1 MTAPTH
7 QSATLPQNIAF
18 DKWADIGFTWQ
29 GDVPV
34 TALPRLA
41 GQVIASDDLLSVAL
55 TLARQDKILWLTYD
69 VKAMLSVA
77 CQRCLDP
84 MPVDV
89 SGNYR
94 MAILESENKI
104 GYLEALDETADYVLL
119 DEICPDDKKIL
130 PVADML
136 EDELLLA
143 IPLSPRHD
151 DCDMHTDSV
160 GDVADEP
167 VENPFAVLGQLKGK
181 LSG

>member
-1 MTAPTH
+1 MT
-7 QSATLPQNIAF
+7 TLPKNIAF

-29 GDVPV
+29 GNVPV
-34 TALPRLA
+34 TDLPRLA
-41 GQVIASDDLLSVAL
+41 EQVMADEMLTVTL
-55 TLARQDKILWLTYD
+55 TLTQEDKILWLNYD
-69 VKAMLSVA
+69 IKAVLSVA

-84 MPVDV
+84 MPVDI

-94 MAILESENKI
+94 MAILDSENKI

-119 DEICPDDKKIL
+119 DEICPDDKKML

-167 VENPFAVLGQLKGK
+167 AENPFAVLGQLKGK

>member
-41 GQVIASDDLLSVAL
+41 GQVIASDDVLSVAL

-69 VKAMLSVA
+69 VKAVLSVA
-77 CQRCLDP
+77 CQRCLDS

-119 DEICPDDKKIL
+119 DEICPNGKKNT
-130 PVADML
+130 PCGGHA
-136 EDELLLA
+136 
-143 IPLSPRHD
+143 RR
-151 DCDMHTDSV
+151 
-160 GDVADEP
+160 
-167 VENPFAVLGQLKGK
+167 
-181 LSG
+181 

>member
-1 MTAPTH
+1 MT
-7 QSATLPQNIAF
+7 TLPKNIAF

-29 GDVPV
+29 GNVPV
-34 TALPRLA
+34 TDLPRLA
-41 GQVIASDDLLSVAL
+41 EQVMADEMLTVAL
-55 TLARQDKILWLTYD
+55 TLTQQDKILWLNYD
-69 VKAMLSVA
+69 IKAVLSVA

-104 GYLEALDETADYVLL
+104 GYLNALDETVDYVLL
-119 DEICPDDKKIL
+119 DEICPDDKKML

-167 VENPFAVLGQLKGK
+167 AENPFAVLGQLKGK

>member
-1 MTAPTH
+1 MIAPMH

-29 GDVPV
+29 GDVSV

-41 GQVIASDDLLSVAL
+41 EQVISDDDVLSIAL
-55 TLARQDKILWLTYD
+55 TLARQDKILWLNYD
-69 VKAMLSVA
+69 VKAVLSVA
-77 CQRCLDP
+77 CQRCLTP
-84 MPVDV
+84 MSVDV

-104 GYLEALDETADYVLL
+104 GYLEALDKTADYVLL
-119 DEICPDDKKIL
+119 DEIFPDDIKML
-130 PVADML
+130 PVGDML

-167 VENPFAVLGQLKGK
+167 VKNPFAMLGQLKDK
-181 LSG
+181 LSE

>member
-1 MTAPTH
+1 MT
-7 QSATLPQNIAF
+7 TLPKNIAF

-29 GDVPV
+29 GNVPV
-34 TALPRLA
+34 TDLPRLA
-41 GQVIASDDLLSVAL
+41 EQVMADEMLTVAL
-55 TLARQDKILWLTYD
+55 TLTQQDKILWLNYD
-69 VKAMLSVA
+69 IKAVLSVA
-77 CQRCLDP
+77 CQRCPDP

-104 GYLEALDETADYVLL
+104 GYLNALDETADYVLL
-119 DEICPDDKKIL
+119 DEICPDDKKML

-167 VENPFAVLGQLKGK
+167 AENPFAVLGQLKGK

>member
-41 GQVIASDDLLSVAL
+41 GQVIASDDVLSVAL

-69 VKAMLSVA
+69 VKAVLSVA
-77 CQRCLDP
+77 CQRCLDS

-119 DEICPDDKKIL
+119 DEICPMAKKYSL
-130 PVADML
+130 W
-136 EDELLLA
+136 
-143 IPLSPRHD
+143 RT
-151 DCDMHTDSV
+151 C
-160 GDVADEP
+160 
-167 VENPFAVLGQLKGK
+167 
-181 LSG
+181 

>member
-1 MTAPTH
+1 MT
-7 QSATLPQNIAF
+7 TLPKNIAF

-29 GDVPV
+29 GNVPV
-34 TALPRLA
+34 TDLPRLA
-41 GQVIASDDLLSVAL
+41 EQVMADEMLTVAL
-55 TLARQDKILWLTYD
+55 TLTQQDKILWLNYD
-69 VKAMLSVA
+69 IKAVLSVA

-104 GYLEALDETADYVLL
+104 GYLNALDETADYVLL
-119 DEICPDDKKIL
+119 DEICPDDKKML

-167 VENPFAVLGQLKGK
+167 AENPFAVLGQLKGK